1 MSAIRF
7 VGEFPNEE
15 RPADS
20 EACLTQLGSCHFD
33 AVIAGAGVVGAACAW
48 QLARAGLSVG
58 IVDACFVA
66 SGATAAGMGHIVVMD
81 DSEAQF
87 RLTSW
92 SRQLW
97 RELAEELPL
106 AAEYRECGTLWVA
119 ADDEEMAAAELKRK
133 YAAARGVEASMASA
147 KEIARLEPHLRA
159 GLKGG
164 LLVPGD
170 GVVYAPQAARWMLA
184 RAMRRGAVY
193 RHGVTI
199 ELLENSE
206 ARLSDGS
213 CWSAKTL
220 LNAAGIN
227 AAKLSPGLPI
237 QPRKGHLAITDRA
250 PGFIA
255 HQIVE
260 LGYLKSAHSQRTD
273 SVAFN
278 LCPRPTGQIL
288 IGSSRQLGV
297 TDAAVERPMLEAML
311 RRALAYMPALRD
323 LSAIRCWA
331 GFRAATPDNLPL
343 IGPHP
348 KLEGVWVAAGHEGL
362 GITTCLG
369 TAHLL
374 AAMITG
380 IECAI
385 PAAPYLPSRFDAKE
399 GVPAHG

>member
-1 MSAIRF
+1 M
-7 VGEFPNEE
+7 
-15 RPADS
+15 
-20 EACLTQLGSCHFD
+20 TQTGSGHVD
-33 AVIAGAGVVGAACAW
+33 VVIAGAGVVGAACAW
-48 QLARAGLSVG
+48 QLAQAGLSVG
-58 IVDACFVA
+58 IVDAHFVA
-66 SGATAAGMGHIVVMD
+66 SGATAAGMGHIVAMD

-87 RLTSW
+87 RLTAW

-97 RELAEELPL
+97 RELAKELPA

-119 ADDEEMAAAELKRK
+119 ADDEEMAQAELKRD
-133 YAAARGVEASMASA
+133 YALAHGVEATVLSA
-147 KEIARLEPHLRA
+147 KQLAHLEPQLRPD
-159 GLKGG
+159 LQGG

-170 GVVYAPQAARWMLA
+170 GVVYAPLAARWMLA
-184 RAMRRGAVY
+184 RAMQRGAVY
-193 RHGVTI
+193 RAGVAI
-199 ELLENSE
+199 ESLQDSE

-213 CWSAKTL
+213 RWSAKAL
-220 LNAAGIN
+220 VNAAGID
-227 AAKLSPGLPI
+227 AARLSPGLPI

-250 PGFIA
+250 PGFIS

-288 IGSSRQLGV
+288 IGSSRQFGV
-297 TDAAVERPMLEAML
+297 ADAAVERPMLEAML
-311 RRALAYMPALRD
+311 RRALTYMPALRE

-348 KLEGVWVAAGHEGL
+348 KLPGVWVAAGHEGL

-369 TAHLL
+369 TARLL
-374 AAMITG
+374 SAMITG
-380 IECAI
+380 NECAI
-385 PAAPYLPSRFDAKE
+385 PPAPYLPSRFDVQE
-399 GVPAHG
+399 RVSAHE

>member
-1 MSAIRF
+1 M
-7 VGEFPNEE
+7 
-15 RPADS
+15 
-20 EACLTQLGSCHFD
+20 TQTGSGHFD
-33 AVIAGAGVVGAACAW
+33 VVIAGAGVVGAACAW
-48 QLARAGLSVG
+48 QLAQTGLSVG
-58 IVDACFVA
+58 IVDAHFVA
-66 SGATAAGMGHIVVMD
+66 SGATAAGMGHIVAMD

-87 RLTSW
+87 RLTAW

-97 RELAEELPL
+97 RELAKELPA

-119 ADDEEMAAAELKRK
+119 ADDEEMAQAELKRD
-133 YAAARGVEASMASA
+133 YALAHGVEATVLSA
-147 KEIARLEPHLRA
+147 KQLAHLEPQLRPD
-159 GLKGG
+159 LQGG

-170 GVVYAPQAARWMLA
+170 GVVYAPLAARWMLA
-184 RAMRRGAVY
+184 RAMQRGAVY
-193 RHGVTI
+193 RAGVAI
-199 ELLENSE
+199 ESLQDSE

-213 CWSAKTL
+213 RWSAKAL
-220 LNAAGIN
+220 VNAAGID
-227 AAKLSPGLPI
+227 AARLSPGLPI

-250 PGFIA
+250 PGFIS

-288 IGSSRQLGV
+288 IGSSRQFGV
-297 TDAAVERPMLEAML
+297 ADAAVERPMLEAML
-311 RRALAYMPALRD
+311 RRALTYMPALRE

-348 KLEGVWVAAGHEGL
+348 KLPGVWVAAGHEGL

-369 TAHLL
+369 TARLL
-374 AAMITG
+374 SAMITG
-380 IECAI
+380 NECAI
-385 PAAPYLPSRFDAKE
+385 PPAPYLPSRFDVQE
-399 GVPAHG
+399 RVPAHE

>member
-1 MSAIRF
+1 M
-7 VGEFPNEE
+7 
-15 RPADS
+15 
-20 EACLTQLGSCHFD
+20 TQTGSGHFD
-33 AVIAGAGVVGAACAW
+33 VVIAGAGVVGAACAW
-48 QLARAGLSVG
+48 QLAQTGLSVG
-58 IVDACFVA
+58 IVDAHFVA
-66 SGATAAGMGHIVVMD
+66 SGATAAGMGHIVAMD

-87 RLTSW
+87 RLTAW

-97 RELAEELPL
+97 RELAKELPA

-119 ADDEEMAAAELKRK
+119 ADDEEMAQAELKRD
-133 YAAARGVEASMASA
+133 YALAHGVEATVLSA
-147 KEIARLEPHLRA
+147 KQLAHLEPQLRPD
-159 GLKGG
+159 LQGG

-170 GVVYAPQAARWMLA
+170 GVVYAPLAARWMLA
-184 RAMRRGAVY
+184 RAMQRGAVY
-193 RHGVTI
+193 RAGVAI
-199 ELLENSE
+199 ESLQDSE

-213 CWSAKTL
+213 RWSAKAL
-220 LNAAGIN
+220 VNAAGID
-227 AAKLSPGLPI
+227 AARLSPGLPI

-250 PGFIA
+250 PGFIS

-288 IGSSRQLGV
+288 IGSSRQFGV
-297 TDAAVERPMLEAML
+297 ADAAVERPMLEAML
-311 RRALAYMPALRD
+311 RRALTYMPALRE

-348 KLEGVWVAAGHEGL
+348 KLPGVWVAAGHEGL

-369 TAHLL
+369 TARLL
-374 AAMITG
+374 SAMITG
-380 IECAI
+380 NECAI
-385 PAAPYLPSRFDAKE
+385 PPAPYLPSRFDVQE
-399 GVPAHG
+399 RVSAHE

>member
-1 MSAIRF
+1 M
-7 VGEFPNEE
+7 
-15 RPADS
+15 
-20 EACLTQLGSCHFD
+20 TQTGSGHFD

-58 IVDACFVA
+58 IVDAHFVA
-66 SGATAAGMGHIVVMD
+66 SGATAAGMGHIVAMD

-87 RLTSW
+87 RLTAW

-97 RELAEELPL
+97 RELAKELPA

-119 ADDEEMAAAELKRK
+119 ADDEEMAQAELKRD
-133 YAAARGVEASMASA
+133 YALAHGVEATVLSA
-147 KEIARLEPHLRA
+147 KQLAHLEPQLRPD
-159 GLKGG
+159 LQGG

-170 GVVYAPQAARWMLA
+170 GVVYAPLAARWMLA
-184 RAMRRGAVY
+184 RAMQRGAVY
-193 RHGVTI
+193 RAGVAI
-199 ELLENSE
+199 ESLQDSE

-213 CWSAKTL
+213 RWSAKAL
-220 LNAAGIN
+220 VNAAGID
-227 AAKLSPGLPI
+227 AARLSPGLPI

-250 PGFIA
+250 PGFIS

-288 IGSSRQLGV
+288 IGSSRQFGV
-297 TDAAVERPMLEAML
+297 ADAAVERPMLEAML
-311 RRALAYMPALRD
+311 RRALTYMPALRE

-348 KLEGVWVAAGHEGL
+348 KLPGVWVAAGHEGL

-369 TAHLL
+369 TARLL
-374 AAMITG
+374 SAMITG
-380 IECAI
+380 NECAI
-385 PAAPYLPSRFDAKE
+385 PAAPYLPSRFDVQE
-399 GVPAHG
+399 RVPAHE